1 MKVINDIV
9 EWLVQTGQLSVLAIF
24 LLKQLK
30 PILDNKAQHAST
42 EQSKA
47 LWTLLEQVAD
57 MAVTSLVSQDKTGR
71 EKFDEASMIVND
83 VMKKQ
88 GYKLDSKT
96 IHTAVQSAYEKSE
109 LTPTV
114 KTKGDTEND
123 K

>member
-1 MKVINDIV
+1 MKVVNDII
-9 EWLVQTGQLSVLAIF
+9 EWLVQTGLLSVLAIF

-114 KTKGDTEND
+114 NTKED

>member
-1 MKVINDIV
+1 MAGTDRAIIC
-9 EWLVQTGQLSVLAIF
+9 TGYFFTQATQASLR
-24 LLKQLK
+24 
-30 PILDNKAQHAST
+30 NKAEHAST

-57 MAVTSLVSQDKTGR
+57 MAVTSLVSQDKSGR

-83 VMKKQ
+83 VMRKQ
-88 GYKLDSKT
+88 GYRLDSQV
-96 IHTAVQSAYEKSE
+96 IHTAVQSAYEKSD

-114 KTKGDTEND
+114 NTKED

>member
-1 MKVINDIV
+1 MKVVNDII
-9 EWLVQTGQLSVLAIF
+9 EWLVQTGLLSVLAIF

-30 PILDNKAQHAST
+30 PVLDNKAQHSST

-57 MAVTSLVSQDKTGR
+57 MAVTSLVSQDKIGL

-83 VMKKQ
+83 VMIKQ
-88 GYKLDSKT
+88 GYRLDSQV
-96 IHTAVQSAYEKSE
+96 IHTAVQSAYEKSD

-114 KTKGDTEND
+114 NTKED

>member
-1 MKVINDIV
+1 MKVINDVV
-9 EWLVQTGQLSVLAIF
+9 EWLVQTGLLSVLAIF

-30 PILDNKAQHAST
+30 PVLDNKAQHSST

-57 MAVTSLVSQDKTGR
+57 MAVTSLVNQDKSGR

-88 GYKLDSKT
+88 GYRLNSQI

-114 KTKGDTEND
+114 KVKED

>member
-1 MKVINDIV
+1 MAGTDR
-9 EWLVQTGQLSVLAIF
+9 AII

-30 PILDNKAQHAST
+30 PVLDNKAGHAST
-42 EQSKA
+42 EQSRA

-57 MAVTSLVSQDKTGR
+57 MAVTSLVSQDKSGR

-83 VMKKQ
+83 VMRKQ
-88 GYKLDSKT
+88 GYRLDSQV
-96 IHTAVQSAYEKSE
+96 IHTAVQSEKSD

-114 KTKGDTEND
+114 NTKED

>member
-1 MKVINDIV
+1 MKVVNDII
-9 EWLVQTGQLSVLAIF
+9 EWLVQTGLLSVLAIF

-30 PILDNKAQHAST
+30 PVLDNKAEHAST
-42 EQSKA
+42 EQSRA

-57 MAVTSLVSQDKTGR
+57 MAVTSLVSQDKSGR

-88 GYKLDSKT
+88 GYKLDSQV

-114 KTKGDTEND
+114 NTKEG

>member
-1 MKVINDIV
+1 MRVINDII
-9 EWLVQTGQLSVLAIF
+9 EWLVQTGLLSVLAIF

-30 PILDNKAQHAST
+30 PILDNKAEHAST

-114 KTKGDTEND
+114 KVKED

>member
-1 MKVINDIV
+1 MKVVNDII
-9 EWLVQTGQLSVLAIF
+9 EWLVQTGLLSVLAIF

-30 PILDNKAQHAST
+30 PVLDNKAQHSST

-57 MAVTSLVSQDKTGR
+57 MAVTSLVSQDKSGR

-83 VMKKQ
+83 AMKKQ
-88 GYKLDSKT
+88 GYKLDSQV
-96 IHTAVQSAYEKSE
+96 IHTVVQSAYEKSD

-114 KTKGDTEND
+114 NTKED

>member
-1 MKVINDIV
+1 MKVINNII
-9 EWLVQTGQLSVLAIF
+9 EWLVQTGLLSVLAIF

-30 PILDNKAQHAST
+30 PVLDNKAGHAST
-42 EQSKA
+42 EQSRA

-57 MAVTSLVSQDKTGR
+57 MAVTSLVSQDKSGR

-83 VMKKQ
+83 VMRKQ
-88 GYKLDSKT
+88 GYSLDSQV
-96 IHTAVQSAYEKSE
+96 IHTAVQSAYEKSD

-114 KTKGDTEND
+114 NTKED